1 MGIRKG
7 RVTQGMQTEF
17 RQKKYF
23 LENGHLYK
31 WGDVRWLKMC
41 PRKTEWW
48 VGGTGS
54 GLSAMALLP
63 DSVVSPA
70 VQNGLNSN

>member
-1 MGIRKG
+1 
-7 RVTQGMQTEF
+7 
-17 RQKKYF
+17 
-23 LENGHLYK
+23 
-31 WGDVRWLKMC
+31 MC